1 MKSTKRIN
9 ISLCNNT
16 TMGGRAEGVMLK
28 KNSDGVKNRALNFSS
43 HSVSM
48 RPFRAVLKDF

>member
-1 MKSTKRIN
+1 
-9 ISLCNNT
+9 
-16 TMGGRAEGVMLK
+16 MGGRAEGVMLK

>member
-1 MKSTKRIN
+1 METQYDKP
-9 ISLCNNT
+9 SLH
-16 TMGGRAEGVMLK
+16 TMYHNGGQAEGEVLK
-28 KNSDGVKNRALNFSS
+28 KQGDGVKNRALNFSS

>member
-1 MKSTKRIN
+1 M
-9 ISLCNNT
+9 
-16 TMGGRAEGVMLK
+16 
-28 KNSDGVKNRALNFSS
+28 SDVVKNRALNFSS